1 MLLVSYW
8 TCAGGS
14 GRPLNFTLSWQLV
27 APREVQEQMDALL
40 DSLFAQRALGPLWIV
55 GRSGVTVTH
64 FNFRFV
70 ARR

>member
-1 MLLVSYW
+1 
-8 TCAGGS
+8 
-14 GRPLNFTLSWQLV
+14 V

-40 DSLFAQRALGPLWIV
+40 DSLFARRALGLLWIV